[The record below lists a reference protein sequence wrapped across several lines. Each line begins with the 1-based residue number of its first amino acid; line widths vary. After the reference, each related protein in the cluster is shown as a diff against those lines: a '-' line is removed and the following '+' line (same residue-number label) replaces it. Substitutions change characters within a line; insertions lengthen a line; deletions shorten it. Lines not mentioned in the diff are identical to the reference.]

1 MFSKISRYRKL
12 PNVVAPDA
20 EGRQL
25 PSRELRLLPAVTG
38 TYLHTVTAGDRLDQ
52 LANQYYS
59 QPLQWWN
66 IADANPNFLSP
77 LSLLGQGAV
86 LTTRFPVSVRR
97 GLPFWSNLVPV
108 LKAIIGVED
117 VKVEEEVQLVQQQV
131 TTGGQTI
138 TAWVE
143 QVAWVVVVTYNGV
156 NVTAAALAQA
166 IATTGNFD
174 VMPFV
179 SVGQI
184 GQGII
189 IPPKPIG

>member
-25 PSRELRLLPAVTG
+25 PSRELRLLPTVTG

-66 IADANPNFLSP
+66 IADANPAFLSP
-77 LSLLGQGAV
+77 LALLAQDAV
-86 LTTRFPVSVRR
+86 TTTRFSVSIS
-97 GLPFWSNLVPV
+97 GTPPWSKLCAA
-108 LKAIIGVED
+108 LQAIVGVEN
-117 VKVEEEVQLVQQQV
+117 VAMEEDVQLVQQKV
-131 TTGGQTI
+131 TVAGQTI

-143 QVAWVVVVTYNGV
+143 QIAWVVIVTYNRV
-156 NVTAAALAQA
+156 NVTTENLTSAIEAAGFTA
-166 IATTGNFD
+166 G
-174 VMPFV
+174 PFV
-179 SVGQI
+179 DINQVGQ
-184 GQGII
+184 QII